1 MPKTIMT
8 IDDSPTIR
16 QMVKFTLKT
25 VGYEIVEAVDGPSA
39 LAKLSVQKI
48 DLFLSDI
55 NMPGMNGLEL
65 IRKIRAMPTF
75 KFTPIIL
82 LTTESDQAK
91 KQEGKAAGATGWVVK
106 PFTQEQLI
114 AVIKR
119 VCPL

>member
-16 QMVKFTLKT
+16 QMVKFTLKIT
-25 VGYEIVEAVDGPSA
+25 DYQVIEAVDGPDA
-39 LAKLSVQKI
+39 LAKSNSQRI

-55 NMPGMNGLEL
+55 NMPGMNGFEL
-65 IRKIRAMPTF
+65 VRKIRGLPAF
-75 KFTPIIL
+75 KFTPIVL

-91 KQEGKAAGATGWVVK
+91 KAEGKAAGATGWIVK
-106 PFTQEQLI
+106 PFSPEQLI

-119 VCPL
+119 VCH

>member
-65 IRKIRAMPTF
+65 IRKIRAMPAF